1 MEENNIMQET
11 KEVVKKTK
19 NTLGMILTSVLFVA
33 VVVLYVLFFTKK
45 EKTSP
50 IAVAAGEN
58 SGLVL
63 TVNNDS
69 IVAQFVLVE
78 ILKSDLEKE
87 TVKYQEDLQKKSAK
101 FEERYRNYMIN
112 VQNNALTQTQMQNAE
127 KQLMEEK
134 TQLEALSAKY
144 TEIMSKKEMSV
155 HREIMDSII
164 NATKRI
170 NDAFYKADYVFATS
184 EGSAIIC
191 SNPAYDITKEVIK
204 ELNDAYNKSQKK

>member
-19 NTLGMILTSVLFVA
+19 NTLGMILTGVLFVA
-33 VVVLYVLFFTKK
+33 VAVLYVLFFTKK

-78 ILKSDLEKE
+78 ILKSDLEQE
-87 TVKYQEDLQKKSAK
+87 IVKYQEDLQKKSAK
-101 FEERYRNYMIN
+101 LEEKYYNYRIN
-112 VQNNALTQTQMQNAE
+112 VQNNVLTQTQMQNAE

-155 HREIMDSII
+155 HQEINDSII
-164 NATKRI
+164 NATKRV
-170 NDAFYKADYVFATS
+170 NDAKYKADYVLVSSVAV
-184 EGSAIIC
+184 C